1 MNVHRT
7 VMIQFGDLS
16 KPNHARNIWFG
27 NADLQA
33 CWMSEILVQLS
44 VSRHLN
50 AVAVE
55 FREVEYGS
63 DCLSILF
70 VS

>member
-1 MNVHRT
+1 MV
-7 VMIQFGDLS
+7 
-16 KPNHARNIWFG
+16 WY
-27 NADLQA
+27 ADLQA